1 MFGVE
6 DLGFKV
12 EDLESEWIVGLS
24 QASNDEDP
32 YITKDTENRYP
43 KPGGSPTL
51 RPRPYNYP
59 PYRRTGPQIRGSTFP
74 KP

>member
-1 MFGVE
+1 MFG
-6 DLGFKV
+6 V

-24 QASNDEDP
+24 QVSNDEDP

-59 PYRRTGPQIRGSTFP
+59 LIVQQGHKFGVLLSLNP
-74 KP
+74 KPLTL